1 MGGGSLQ
8 GPREEMQMEES
19 RFLVPEIII
28 SEPRNVQ
35 FVGDESED
43 TDNLSED
50 EKKYWRDIF
59 DRLDLL
65 DNKRDNAVS
74 IKALLKVLEKLE
86 NRNSLCFL
94 SRQTKRK
101 INR

>member
-1 MGGGSLQ
+1 
-8 GPREEMQMEES
+8 MEKS

-35 FVGDESED
+35 FVGDESEY
-43 TDNLSED
+43 TDDLSEA
-50 EKKYWRDIF
+50 EKDYWREIF

-65 DNKRDNAVS
+65 DNKRDSAVS
-74 IKALLKVLEKLE
+74 IKALVKVLEKLE
-86 NRNSLCFL
+86 NRNNLCFL